1 VPYGRWFRTVW
12 FRTGTN
18 NKILS
23 RLVLVWSCSAP
34 RNRQGSMPGLIHQVW
49 FFVRFTG
56 HIYPGRDRTAASRW
70 QPQRRGRSC
79 HPAPCD
85 LLQSGAVP
93 VLSQDRCPAA
103 SSQKQELKMSPSVMV
118 AQPAQLRVKRC
129 HHRWQSGLTS
139 AGRLYCLRVIEH
151 LVQDSVEVVG
161 RGWVTGMT
169 GDRQLTSARARR
181 IQIGQGH
188 SPCGKVTAAR

>member
-1 VPYGRWFRTVW
+1 MPYGRWFRTVW
-12 FRTGTN
+12 LRTGIN
-18 NKILS
+18 NKILG

-34 RNRQGSMPGLIHQVW
+34 RNRQGSVPGLIHQVW

-70 QPQRRGRSC
+70 QPRRRGRSC

-103 SSQKQELKMSPSVMV
+103 SSQKQELRLKPWSPQQLMSTREKIKVANTWAIRVYYFSVFSGI
-118 AQPAQLRVKRC
+118 LRRF
-129 HHRWQSGLTS
+129 
-139 AGRLYCLRVIEH
+139 
-151 LVQDSVEVVG
+151 
-161 RGWVTGMT
+161 
-169 GDRQLTSARARR
+169 
-181 IQIGQGH
+181 
-188 SPCGKVTAAR
+188 